1 MRTDART
8 AFLAAA
14 ALTGFA
20 ANSLLCRLALGPRLV
35 DAATFTGVRLL
46 SGAVVLAFL
55 VSVRSGASRPVG
67 SWRAAFALFA
77 YAAAFSFAYLAL
89 PAGTGALILFGVV
102 QATMIGWGLVGGERF
117 RPVEWLG
124 LGLAVSGLVALTLPG
139 LSAPDPAGALF
150 MAVAGLAWGVYSL
163 LGRGTKDPLAA
174 TAGNFLRAVPMAL
187 TLLAGVT
194 LFGAVPHATARGLV
208 LAVVSGALASGIG
221 YSLWYAALRHLPAS
235 RAAIA
240 QLAVPAL
247 AAAGGVVLLAEPLT
261 PRLVL
266 AGAAILAG
274 VATAVTSPSSP
285 PR

>member
-1 MRTDART
+1 MRTELRT
-8 AFLAAA
+8 ALLAAA

-46 SGAVVLAFL
+46 SGAVVLALL
-55 VSVRSGASRPVG
+55 VFVRSGAARPSG
-67 SWRAAFALFA
+67 TWRAAFALFA

-102 QATMIGWGLVGGERF
+102 QATMIGWGLVGGERL
-117 RPVEWLG
+117 RPIVWLG

-150 MAVAGLAWGVYSL
+150 MAAAGVAWGVYSL

-174 TAGNFLRAVPMAL
+174 TAGNFLRAVPMAVA
-187 TLLAGVT
+187 LLAGVV

-240 QLAVPAL
+240 QLSVPAL
-247 AAAGGVVLLAEPLT
+247 AAAGGVALLAEPLT

-274 VATAVTSPSSP
+274 VATAVTSPSAP

>member
-1 MRTDART
+1 MNLPPLLLLCVAM
-8 AFLAAA
+8 LA
-14 ALTGFA
+14 FA

-35 DAATFTGVRLL
+35 DAATFTAMRLL
-46 SGAVVLAFL
+46 SGAVVLALL
-55 VSVRSGASRPVG
+55 VLGRSGASRPAG
-67 SWRAAFALFA
+67 TWRAASALFA

-102 QATMIGWGLVGGERF
+102 QATMIGWGLVGGERL
-117 RPVEWLG
+117 RPVVWLG

-139 LSAPDPAGALF
+139 LSAPDPAGALC
-150 MAVAGLAWGVYSL
+150 MAVAGVAWGVYSL

-187 TLLAGVT
+187 ALSFGAALLGHAPHAGVRGLLLA
-194 LFGAVPHATARGLV
+194 AA
-208 LAVVSGALASGIG
+208 SGALASGIG
-221 YSLWYAALRHLPAS
+221 YSLWYAALRDLPAS

-240 QLAVPAL
+240 QLSVPAL
-247 AAAGGVVLLAEPLT
+247 AAAGGVLLLGEPLT
-261 PRLVL
+261 PRLAM

-274 VATAVTSPSSP
+274 VATAVTSKAAP